1 VSLLVA
7 IQIREYASAMAK
19 GKKAGI
25 SPTRAEDFPQ
35 WFQSVVRDAEV
46 AELDHVRGSMVIRPW
61 GYGIWELMQRA
72 MDDAIKA
79 SGADNAYFP
88 LLIPLSYFEDE
99 AKHVEGFAKEMAV
112 VTHHRLEKDEETG
125 ALKPAGEL
133 TEPLVIRPTSETI
146 IGRSFAKWINSY
158 RDLPLLINQW
168 ANVVRWELR
177 PRVLLRTTEFL
188 WQEGHTAHAGEPE
201 ALEKTAEMLEVYR
214 AFAEDVLAVPV
225 IPGEKPESERFPGA
239 VSSLAIEAMMQDGKA
254 LQAGTSHY
262 LGQNFSRAMGIEFT
276 NEEGQK
282 EFAHTTSWGSSTR
295 LMGALV
301 MTHADDDGLRLPP
314 RVAPKQVVI
323 VPITRDDPDAVLQ
336 AAADL
341 ADELGAG
348 AALGSAVRAEADTR
362 DRKPAEKRWEWIRK
376 GAPLVVE
383 LGERDIEG
391 GVVTVTRRDDPEL
404 SREQVQRGE
413 IAAKVPAM
421 LEEMQAGYF
430 REAQER
436 LAARTSTEIAD
447 VEAFREFF
455 SGEDPDS
462 GGFVRAPWSED
473 PATEAVMAELK
484 VSVRCIPFDQRLADG
499 ATCVISGE
507 PAKVEAIFAKAY

>member
-1 VSLLVA
+1 
-7 IQIREYASAMAK
+7 MAQ

-46 AELDHVRGSMVIRPW
+46 AELDHVRGCMVIRPW

-79 SGADNAYFP
+79 TGADNAYFP
-88 LLIPLSYFEDE
+88 VFIPLSYFEDE

-112 VTHHRLEKDEETG
+112 VTHHRLEKDPDSG
-125 ALKPAGEL
+125 ALTPAAEL
-133 TEPLVIRPTSETI
+133 AEPLVVRPTSETI

-188 WQEGHTAHAGEPE
+188 WQEGHTAHATEEE
-201 ALEKTAEMLEVYR
+201 AREETSQMLEVYR
-214 AFAEDVLAVPV
+214 SFAEEVVAVPV

-262 LGQNFSRAMGIEFT
+262 LGQNFSRAMGIDFT
-276 NEEGQK
+276 AESGEE

-295 LMGALV
+295 LMGAVV
-301 MTHADDDGLRLPP
+301 MGHADDNGLRVPP
-314 RVAPKQVVI
+314 RIAPNQVVI
-323 VPITRDDPDAVLQ
+323 VPITRDDPEPVVE
-336 AAADL
+336 AAKEL
-341 ADELGAG
+341 AAELGALE
-348 AALGSAVRAEADTR
+348 ALGEPVRAHVDLRE
-362 DRKPAEKRWEWIRK
+362 RKPAEKRWEWIRK

-383 LGERDIEG
+383 IGERDLES
-391 GVVTVTRRDDPEL
+391 GVVTVTRRGDPGLE
-404 SREQVQRGE
+404 REQVKRGE
-413 IAAKVPAM
+413 YAGTVPGALEATQQQYFDEAKAR
-421 LEEMQAGYF
+421 LE
-430 REAQER
+430 
-436 LAARTSTEIAD
+436 ARTTTDVAD
-447 VEAFREFF
+447 VDAFREFF
-455 SGEDPDS
+455 SGDELDS

-473 PATEAVMAELK
+473 PETEKVMGELG
-484 VSVRCIPFDQRLADG
+484 VSVRCIPFDQDLPDG
-499 ATCVISGE
+499 AKCVISGA
-507 PAKVEAIFAKAY
+507 PARVEAIFAKAY